1 MKILQKWIEI
11 IIAQIIADKFFDE
24 SFVWTLIIMIILL
37 VIFVPVGLFID
48 KKIDAHYEDK
58 KKI

>member
-58 KKI
+58 KKL